1 MTEVQMLE
9 GYELKR
15 LFRRVGHLYNRLA
28 GTVGRPVRP
37 HKLFETLL
45 RAYPDMDASALM
57 ARLES
62 LVASHGPAIFR
73 VIEDHSEGSADYV
86 ESRDWLYDGPEVLLV
101 ADLARSYP
109 SRLRAIAVGSDYS
122 FLLDTMAGELAGS

>member
-1 MTEVQMLE
+1 MNDVQLLE
-9 GYELKR
+9 GYELKQ
-15 LFRRVGHLYNRLA
+15 LLRRVGHLYNRLV
-28 GTVGRPVRP
+28 GTFGRPVRP

-45 RAYPDMDASALM
+45 HAYPEVDADALM

-62 LVASHGPAIFR
+62 LVADHGPALVS

-101 ADLARSYP
+101 ADLARCYP